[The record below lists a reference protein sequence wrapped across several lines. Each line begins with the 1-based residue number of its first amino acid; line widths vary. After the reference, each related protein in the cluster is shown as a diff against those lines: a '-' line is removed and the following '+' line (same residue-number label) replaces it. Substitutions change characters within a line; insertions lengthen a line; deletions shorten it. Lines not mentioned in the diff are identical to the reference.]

1 MIAIKNK
8 ISPEDFFNIRRLK
21 YKPPHLAMIDLPS
34 QYNLEQ
40 AVEKWIETNLKKRY
54 YLNKTVGLTKENKL
68 EQVMRVGFEDPKELS
83 YFVLAC
89 PLLKYK

>member
-1 MIAIKNK
+1 MNLKGK
-8 ISPEDFFNIRRLK
+8 ISAQDFFEIRRLK
-21 YKPPHLAMIDLPS
+21 YKARHLAVIDLPS
-34 QYNLEQ
+34 QYNLED
-40 AVEKWIETNLKKRY
+40 ALEKWIENNLKKRY
-54 YLNKTVGLTKENKL
+54 YLNKTVGLTKANKV